1 MTNRRKLLAYATLP
15 VLGLGL
21 IGGATA
27 VSAQGFGMFG
37 QHATP
42 AEMATRAN
50 EMFSEQAAL
59 LGISVDKVKEA
70 WAQGKSFRDLAQENG
85 ITDDQLKEKMKT
97 AALTHLKSNLDA
109 LVAQGVITQ
118 AQADARY
125 TAMQTRITEGKG
137 HKGKMMFHRGF
148 GF

>member
-50 EMFSEQAAL
+50 EMFSEIL
-59 LGISVDKVKEA
+59 DKVKERFETKLCFIKFVTS
-70 WAQGKSFRDLAQENG
+70 GKA
-85 ITDDQLKEKMKT
+85 
-97 AALTHLKSNLDA
+97 NLSIDNHA
-109 LVAQGVITQ
+109 T
-118 AQADARY
+118 
-125 TAMQTRITEGKG
+125 GK
-137 HKGKMMFHRGF
+137 
-148 GF
+148 